1 MTIES
6 SVAVPTSQTVGHSES
21 MITSLT
27 GRALLNEMPRSPW
40 SVWRTY
46 LTNWTNSGSPTPNRS
61 SSEAICDGGQV
72 AAAEQVVDRVVVD
85 DAEQEEVERQDERQ
99 RGDRSRDL
107 AEDESQAHGRGR
119 CYSRSS
125 WLARR
130 RTAKNPPIASRATAP
145 AATAIHSAVLLPP
158 LEPSPVG
165 VRLT

>member
-1 MTIES
+1 MIIES
-6 SVAVPTSQTVGHSES
+6 NVAVPTSQTVGHNES

-27 GRALLNEMPRSPW
+27 GRALLNEMPRSPR

-46 LTNWTNSGSPTPNRS
+46 FTNCSHSESLTPNRF
-61 SSEAICDGGQV
+61 SSEATCESDKLRPRNRLSTGLSSTTRNRKKLNARTNTSV
-72 AAAEQVVDRVVVD
+72 AIAPAILPRTNRELTV
-85 DAEQEEVERQDERQ
+85 
-99 RGDRSRDL
+99 
-107 AEDESQAHGRGR
+107 GR

-130 RTAKNPPIASRATAP
+130 RTAKNPPIASRRTAP